1 MVSTTSRMEG
11 STGKM
16 YSFWAVYSLSM
27 SFWMVPPSAAAGTP
41 RFSAAAMYMAQRMA
55 AGALMV
61 MDVVTRSMGMPSK
74 RISMSARDET
84 ATPHLPNSPIAGGS
98 SVS

>member
-1 MVSTTSRMEG
+1 
-11 STGKM
+11 
-16 YSFWAVYSLSM
+16 
-27 SFWMVPPSAAAGTP
+27 MVPPRAAAGMP

-61 MDVVTRSMGMPSK
+61 MEVVTWSRGMPSK
-74 RISMSARDET
+74 STSMSAREET
-84 ATPHLPNSPIAGGS
+84 ATPHLPNSPRAGGS